1 MAAAYAFTRPP
12 VHRHVVSRLMPHL
25 ARPGPVAAALDIGC
39 GAGMSTAALAS
50 LAVRTVGL
58 EPQREMLAH
67 SARVAPT
74 ARFCVGRAE
83 ALPFAPGAF
92 ELVTSA
98 GALNYADVPRSLAEI
113 ARVLSPQGLFAPYDF
128 SAGRRIRDDPRLS
141 AWHGEFSARYPSP
154 PGYALDLAALDYHA
168 HGLELLTF
176 EAFEVDVP
184 LSLDEYVDYLLGEA
198 GVEVALRD
206 GLQEAEVRSR
216 CKADLRPIFSA
227 SPRTIVFAAALAV
240 ARKT

>member
-39 GAGMSTAALAS
+39 GAGMSTAPLAS

-98 GALNYADVPRSLAEI
+98 GALNYADVPLSLAEI
-113 ARVLSPQGLFAPYDF
+113 ARVLSSQGLFAPYDF
-128 SAGRRIRDDPRLS
+128 SAGCRIRDDTRLS
-141 AWHGEFSARYPSP
+141 EWHREFSARYPSP
-154 PGYALDLAALDYHA
+154 PGYALELAALDYRA
-168 HGLELLTF
+168 HGLALLSC
-176 EAFEVDVP
+176 ESFEVDLP

-206 GLQEAEVRSR
+206 GLSEAEMRSR
-216 CKADLRPIFSA
+216 CEDDLRPIFSA
-227 SPRTIVFAAALAV
+227 GPRTIVFDAELAV
-240 ARKT
+240 ARKR